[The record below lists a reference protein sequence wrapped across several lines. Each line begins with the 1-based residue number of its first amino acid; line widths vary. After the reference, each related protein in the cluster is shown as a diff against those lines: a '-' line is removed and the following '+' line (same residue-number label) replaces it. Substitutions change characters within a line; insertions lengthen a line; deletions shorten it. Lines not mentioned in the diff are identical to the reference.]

1 MQAENVNILC
11 NFGVTEPRRYEAQI
25 LPFPNALA
33 AVIGRGGERSST
45 PTDYMNFKIS
55 GMTFEKVP
63 LDIAE

>member
-33 AVIGRGGERSST
+33 AVIGMGGLLL
-45 PTDYMNFKIS
+45 
-55 GMTFEKVP
+55 P
-63 LDIAE
+63 LCEIFLEF

>member
-33 AVIGRGGERSST
+33 AVIGRGEGRTQFDPYGLYE
-45 PTDYMNFKIS
+45 F
-55 GMTFEKVP
+55 
-63 LDIAE
+63 